1 MITYA
6 YTGRDHA
13 GQSIS
18 GEVRANTRE
27 MAVSQLIKQGV
38 TPVKVAEKK
47 ASAANTDKKKLST
60 GRVKEDG
67 LILLTR
73 QMFALTRS
81 GVPIIQALRG
91 LAESTDNGTL
101 KQVLEEIVSDL
112 VAGSELATAF
122 RKHPKLFSSIYV
134 SMIHIGESTGNL
146 DKAMKRLI
154 SHLEVERDT
163 KKRIKSAMRYPIMVI
178 FSISIALVII
188 TMFVIPN
195 FTSVFAKL
203 GADLP
208 LATKILVW
216 TSDFMLANWHLLLVG
231 IVGGGFFFLNY
242 IRKMP
247 GQLWWDRS
255 RLKFPLLGS
264 IFERIALARFSRSFA
279 MMLQAGVPILTCLN
293 IVAGSVGNRHIGNA
307 VVSMRQGIERGDR
320 LTNTAAATGLFTPL
334 VLQMMAVGEET
345 GAIDQLL
352 EEVADFYEQEVDYEL
367 KQLSDAIEPL
377 LLVFLGILII
387 ILALGVFLPVWELS
401 GMMTRK

>member
-1 MITYA
+1 MINYA
-6 YTGRDHA
+6 YTGRDPS
-13 GQSIS
+13 GQSVH
-18 GEVRANTRE
+18 GEIRANTRE
-27 MAVSQLIKQGV
+27 MAVSQLLKQGV
-38 TPVKVAEKK
+38 TPVKVAEKSS
-47 ASAANTDKKKLST
+47 ASAKPAARKSRS
-60 GRVKEDG
+60 GAVKADE
-67 LILLTR
+67 LILFTR
-73 QMFALTRS
+73 QMYALTRS
-81 GVPIIQALRG
+81 GVPIIQALKG
-91 LAESTDNGTL
+91 LSESTDNGTL
-101 KQVLEEIVSDL
+101 SDVMEEIVADL
-112 VAGSELATAF
+112 VAGSEMATAF

-146 DKAMKRLI
+146 DKALKRLI
-154 SHLEVERDT
+154 GHLEVERDT

-178 FSISIALVII
+178 SSIAIALVVI

-208 LATKILVW
+208 LATKLLVW
-216 TSDFMLANWHLLLVG
+216 TSDFMLAYWHILLVG
-231 IVGGGFFFLNY
+231 FVGGGFLFLNY

-247 GQLWWDRS
+247 GRLWWDRN

-279 MMLQAGVPILTCLN
+279 MMLKAGVPILTCLN
-293 IVAGSVGNRHIGNA
+293 IVAGSVGNRYIGDA

-320 LTNTAAATGLFTPL
+320 LTNTAAQTGLFTPL

-377 LLVFLGILII
+377 LLVFLGVLII

-401 GMMTRK
+401 GVMTH

>member
-1 MITYA
+1 MINYA
-6 YTGRDHA
+6 YTGRDHS
-13 GQSIS
+13 GQSVH
-18 GEVRANTRE
+18 GEIRANTRE

-47 ASAANTDKKKLST
+47 SASEKPAAKKRSS
-60 GRVKEDG
+60 GSVKADE
-67 LILLTR
+67 LILFTR
-73 QMFALTRS
+73 QMYALTRS
-81 GVPIIQALRG
+81 GVPIIQALKG
-91 LAESTDNGTL
+91 LSESTDNGTL
-101 KQVLEEIVSDL
+101 SDVMEEIVADL
-112 VAGSELATAF
+112 VAGSEMATAF

-178 FSISIALVII
+178 SSIAIALVVI

-208 LATKILVW
+208 LATKLLVW
-216 TSDFMLANWHLLLVG
+216 TSDFMLAYWHILLVG
-231 IVGGGFFFLNY
+231 LVGGGFFFLNY

-247 GQLWWDRS
+247 GRLWWDRN

-279 MMLQAGVPILTCLN
+279 MMLKAGVPILTCLN
-293 IVAGSVGNRHIGNA
+293 IVAGSVGNRYIGDA

-320 LTNTAAATGLFTPL
+320 LTNTAAQTGLFTPL

-377 LLVFLGILII
+377 LLVFLGVLII

-401 GMMTRK
+401 GVMTH

>member
-6 YTGRDHA
+6 YSGRDHS
-13 GQSIS
+13 GQAIS
-18 GEVRANTRE
+18 GEVRAQTRE
-27 MAVSQLIKQGV
+27 MAVSQLIRQGV
-38 TPVKVAEKK
+38 TPVKVNEKKDSAEK
-47 ASAANTDKKKLST
+47 AAKRKSSS
-60 GRVKEDG
+60 RSVKSDE
-67 LILLTR
+67 LILFTR
-73 QMFALTRS
+73 QMYALTRS

-91 LAESTDNGTL
+91 LAESTDNGIL
-101 KQVLEEIVSDL
+101 RKVMDDIVSDL
-112 VAGSELATAF
+112 VAGSEMATAF

-146 DKAMKRLI
+146 DRALKRLI
-154 SHLEVERDT
+154 AHLEVERDT

-178 FSISIALVII
+178 FSIAIALVII

-216 TSDFMLANWHLLLVG
+216 TSDFMLAYWHLLL
-231 IVGGGFFFLNY
+231 GGLLGFGFVFLNY

-247 GQLWWDRS
+247 GQLWWDRN
-255 RLKFPLLGS
+255 RLRFPLLGS

-279 MMLQAGVPILTCLN
+279 MMLQAGVPILTSLN
-293 IVAGSVGNRHIGNA
+293 IVAGSVGNRYIGDA
-307 VVSMRQGIERGDR
+307 IISMKQGIERGDR

-334 VLQMMAVGEET
+334 VLQMMSVGEET
-345 GAIDQLL
+345 GAVDQLL

-377 LLVFLGILII
+377 LLVFLGVLII

-401 GMMTRK
+401 GVMTRH